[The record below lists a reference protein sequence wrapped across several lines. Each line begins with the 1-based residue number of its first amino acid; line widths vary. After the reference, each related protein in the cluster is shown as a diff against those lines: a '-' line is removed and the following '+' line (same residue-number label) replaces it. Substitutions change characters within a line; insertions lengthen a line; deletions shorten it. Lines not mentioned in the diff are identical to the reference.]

1 MHLIL
6 LRSVVWY
13 LYPLPLLIMRDDY
26 KKKALDGMKRLDGL
40 MKKTH
45 EMIERDEHCPRILET
60 LLAMKGHIEHIQG
73 KILESHLHTCAKEK
87 MKKEKDYDGFI
98 AEIIRTIG
106 LSSR

>member
-1 MHLIL
+1 
-6 LRSVVWY
+6 
-13 LYPLPLLIMRDDY
+13 
-26 KKKALDGMKRLDGL
+26 MKRLEGL
-40 MKKTH
+40 TKKVHTMM
-45 EMIERDEHCPRILET
+45 EEDAYCAEILEQ

-73 KILESHLHTCAKEK
+73 QVLESHLHTCAKEK

>member
-1 MHLIL
+1 
-6 LRSVVWY
+6 
-13 LYPLPLLIMRDDY
+13 MREDY
-26 KKKALDGMKRLDGL
+26 KKKALAGMKRLEGL
-40 MKKTH
+40 TKKVH
-45 EMIERDEHCPRILET
+45 MMMEEDAYCAEILEQ

-73 KILESHLHTCAKEK
+73 QVLESHLHTCAKEK